1 MIDGTELLPGW
12 RLVVEERTPNHWV
25 ASCRDVVLLVAY
37 EGSSDDVRHI
47 QTTTRVIERVGR
59 ELGPTVKLLFVVPP
73 VHAKPPSAE
82 VRSAIVRDFRR
93 ISACVSRGAVVV
105 AGSGFGA
112 AVHRGAATGV
122 LALVRP
128 SFPVTVHRGLSE
140 GLAYLLGSEHEALKP
155 LAQACQRMLDHD
167 AA

>member
-1 MIDGTELLPGW
+1 MTRGTELLPGW
-12 RLVVEERTPNHWV
+12 PLVVEETTPNHWI

-47 QTTTRVIERVGR
+47 ETTTRVIERIGR

-93 ISACVSRGAVVV
+93 TGRYVLRAAVVV

-128 SFPVTVHRGLSE
+128 AFPVKVHRDLDE
-140 GLAYLLGSEHEALKP
+140 GLASLLGSEHEVLKP
-155 LAQACQRMLDHD
+155 LAQRCEQALAHGPS
-167 AA
+167 

>member
-1 MIDGTELLPGW
+1 MIQGTELLPGW
-12 RLVVEERTPNHWV
+12 RLVVEESTPNHWV
-25 ASCRDVVLLVAY
+25 AACRDVVLLVAY

-47 QTTTRVIERVGR
+47 EIATRAIERAGR

-93 ISACVSRGAVVV
+93 ISRYVLRAAVVV

-122 LALVRP
+122 LSLVRP
-128 SFPVTVHRGLSE
+128 GFPIKIERGVGE
-140 GLAYLLGSEHEALKP
+140 GLAYLLGSEHEALAP
-155 LAQACQRMLDHD
+155 LARCCERMLVHEP
-167 AA
+167 A

>member
-1 MIDGTELLPGW
+1 VTQGTELLPGW
-12 RLVVEERTPNHWV
+12 RLVVEESTSNHWV

-37 EGSSDDVRHI
+37 EGSSGDVRHI
-47 QTTTRVIERVGR
+47 ETATRVIERVGE
-59 ELGPTVKLLFVVPP
+59 ELGPTVKVLFVLPP

-82 VRSAIVRDFRR
+82 VRSAVTRDFRR
-93 ISACVSRGAVVV
+93 IARYVLRAALVV

-128 SFPVTVHRGLSE
+128 AFPVKIHRGLEE

-155 LAQACQRMLDHD
+155 LARCCEPMLFH
-167 AA
+167 APV